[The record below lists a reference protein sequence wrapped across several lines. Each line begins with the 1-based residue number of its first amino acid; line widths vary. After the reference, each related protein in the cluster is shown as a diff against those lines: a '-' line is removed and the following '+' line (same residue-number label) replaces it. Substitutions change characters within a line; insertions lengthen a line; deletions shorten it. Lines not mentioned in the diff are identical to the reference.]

1 MLITHLGH
9 SAVLVETENARI
21 LIDPGNFSDTWHGLT
36 DLDAVLLT
44 HQHPDHLD
52 PQQLPA
58 LLTSNRGARVFAEP
72 SILDKVVAGDLPS
85 LGDAAEP
92 LPADRQEAV
101 GDVLITAVGGR
112 HAVIHRDLPRIGNVG
127 FLLSSE
133 GQPTLFHPGD
143 AYDTAPPGVD
153 ILAVPAYG
161 PWAAMKETVDFVRAV
176 GALEGFAIHE
186 GLLNER
192 GFALVFRRINE
203 MTGTRLVDLRAGAAH
218 QF

>member
-9 SAVLVETENARI
+9 STVLVQTDDARI
-21 LIDPGNFSDTWHGLT
+21 LIDPGNFSDAWHGVIE
-36 DLDAVLLT
+36 LDAVLLT

-52 PQQLPA
+52 PEWLPA
-58 LLTSNRGARVFAEP
+58 LLTANPGARVFAEP
-72 SILDKVVAGDLPS
+72 SILGQVAAGSLPS
-85 LGDAAEP
+85 LGNAAEA

-101 GDVLITAVGGR
+101 GDVLITAVGGQ

-127 FLLSSE
+127 YLLRSE

-143 AYDTAPPGVD
+143 AYDTTPPGVD

-161 PWAAMKETVDFVRAV
+161 QWAAMKETVDFVRGV
-176 GALEGFAIHE
+176 GALEGFPIHD

-192 GFALVFRRINE
+192 GFGLVLKRVNE
-203 MTGTRLVDLRAGAAH
+203 MTGTRVVDLRGGTPH

>member
-1 MLITHLGH
+1 MQITHLGH
-9 SAVLVETENARI
+9 SAVLVETDNARI
-21 LIDPGNFSDTWHGLT
+21 LIDPGNFSDAWHGVT

-52 PQQLPA
+52 PQQLPS
-58 LLTSNRGARVFAEP
+58 LLTANPGVRVFAEP
-72 SILDKVVAGDLPS
+72 SILDKVAAGDLPS
-85 LGDAAEP
+85 LGNAAEA

-101 GDVLITAVGGR
+101 GDVLITAVGGQ

-127 FLLSSE
+127 YLLSSE

-143 AYDTAPPGVD
+143 ALDTAPSGVD

-176 GALEGFAIHE
+176 GALEGFPIHD
-186 GLLNER
+186 GLLSER
-192 GFALVFRRINE
+192 GFGLVFNRVNE
-203 MTGTRLVDLRAGAAH
+203 MTGTRLVDLRGGASH

>member
-9 SAVLVETENARI
+9 SAVLVETDNARI
-21 LIDPGNFSDTWHGLT
+21 LIDPGNFSDAWHRLT

-52 PQQLPA
+52 PQQLPS
-58 LLTSNRGARVFAEP
+58 LLAANPAARVLAEP
-72 SILDKVVAGDLPS
+72 SILDQVAAGELAS
-85 LGDAAEP
+85 LGAAAEA

-101 GDVLITAVGGR
+101 GDVLISAVGGK

-127 FLLSSE
+127 YVLRSE

-143 AYDTAPPGVD
+143 ALDAVPPGVD
-153 ILAVPAYG
+153 VLAVPAYG

-176 GALEGFAIHE
+176 GALEGFPIHD

-192 GFALVFRRINE
+192 GFGLVLRRVNE
-203 MTGTRLVDLRAGAAH
+203 MTGTRLVDLRGGSPH

>member
-9 SAVLVETENARI
+9 SAVLVETDNARI
-21 LIDPGNFSDTWHGLT
+21 LIDPGNFSDAWHRLT
-36 DLDAVLLT
+36 ELDAVLIT

-52 PQQLPA
+52 PQQLPS
-58 LLTSNRGARVFAEP
+58 LLAANPGARVFAEP
-72 SILDKVVAGDLPS
+72 SVLEQVTAGDLPS
-85 LGDAAEP
+85 LGDAAEA
-92 LPADRQEAV
+92 LPADTQEAV
-101 GDVLITAVGGR
+101 GDVLISAVGGR

-127 FLLSSE
+127 YVLRSE

-176 GALEGFAIHE
+176 GALEGFPIHD

-192 GFALVFRRINE
+192 GFALVFRRVNE
-203 MTGTRLVDLRAGAAH
+203 MTGTRLVDLRGGSAH